1 MTSQRL
7 IQEAKNFLRSG
18 TPIPEEAVRPEI
30 LRSWKR
36 CWGSHVPMEHGNKE
50 ILPLD
55 AVEERIARRNSLCQV
70 AFPYLDGLYDF
81 IRGSEFLL
89 LFSDEE
95 GYILYARG
103 DEDISRTAREN
114 GLVKGACRS
123 ESRLGTN
130 GIGTVLVDRIPL
142 QVFGAEHYYE
152 VHANWACSGASV
164 FLPDGDIGGVVCL
177 SGMAEHVNDHTL
189 GMVVAAADA
198 ISRQLKLKDAYDQL
212 SKSYRNLSA
221 IIETVPTA
229 MCLLDE
235 SLHVVAFNTQA
246 TRQLALAPAELSG
259 ADFLEVLG
267 CGAVTAEDIKTSLSN
282 RTISFERGE
291 GKHTISLSVESTGHQ
306 EYVAQIEQ
314 LSSLHK
320 RVNNIMGNEAHFRFQ
335 DIIGISPAMGE
346 AVRMAK
352 IAAQNDASVFL
363 SGESGTGKELFAQ
376 AIHNSSSV
384 CKGPFVAV
392 SCAAIPRDLIESEL
406 FGYVGGAFTGARKG
420 GMIGK
425 MELAKGGT
433 LFLDEV
439 NSLPL
444 EMQAKLLRAL
454 QQMEIVRI
462 GDTKPTPVDVRII
475 AATNEDL
482 KDAVAQGTFRG
493 DLYFRLNV
501 IEIAIPPLR
510 ERKADIGYLAGIFL
524 DRLSQ
529 ASGQGAPE
537 ISGPALKAM
546 QDYAWP
552 GNIRELENVCERAW
566 LLSGGAAITK
576 AHLPPRILEAA
587 HGAQPGEERG
597 GLGEGFDAGAREG
610 APGDAPAR
618 NEVVASGSVDTV
630 YYELIRST
638 LDACNG
644 NLSKAAEQ
652 LGVARST
659 LYRRLRK
666 FGIIE

>member
-18 TPIPEEAVRPEI
+18 TPIPDEAVRPEI

-267 CGAVTAEDIKTSLSN
+267 CGADAPRGPADRHQAHGGRRGGHGGGRGHRHPLHLRLRHAGGGGDHRLRHRRAHRGRGVGAPPPYMKGGRLM
-282 RTISFERGE
+282 RTLPI
-291 GKHTISLSVESTGHQ
+291 T
-306 EYVAQIEQ
+306 VAADADYP
-314 LSSLHK
+314 LPGLLTLPDGAGPFPAVLLVHGS
-320 RVNNIMGNEAHFRFQ
+320 GPQ
-335 DIIGISPAMGE
+335 DRDE
-346 AVRMAK
+346 AV
-352 IAAQNDASVFL
+352 
-363 SGESGTGKELFAQ
+363 
-376 AIHNSSSV
+376 
-384 CKGPFVAV
+384 
-392 SCAAIPRDLIESEL
+392 
-406 FGYVGGAFTGARKG
+406 
-420 GMIGK
+420 
-425 MELAKGGT
+425 
-433 LFLDEV
+433 
-439 NSLPL
+439 
-444 EMQAKLLRAL
+444 
-454 QQMEIVRI
+454 
-462 GDTKPTPVDVRII
+462 
-475 AATNEDL
+475 
-482 KDAVAQGTFRG
+482 
-493 DLYFRLNV
+493 
-501 IEIAIPPLR
+501 
-510 ERKADIGYLAGIFL
+510 
-524 DRLSQ
+524 
-529 ASGQGAPE
+529 
-537 ISGPALKAM
+537 
-546 QDYAWP
+546 
-552 GNIRELENVCERAW
+552 
-566 LLSGGAAITK
+566 
-576 AHLPPRILEAA
+576 
-587 HGAQPGEERG
+587 
-597 GLGEGFDAGAREG
+597 
-610 APGDAPAR
+610 
-618 NEVVASGSVDTV
+618 
-630 YYELIRST
+630 
-638 LDACNG
+638 
-644 NLSKAAEQ
+644 
-652 LGVARST
+652 
-659 LYRRLRK
+659 
-666 FGIIE
+666 